1 MLSLEADEL
10 PIHSLLVQVGSKPQL
25 TALKK
30 VVLILC
36 LLYWHG
42 LNPLGLGVAKT
53 YGAQTATRSH

>member
-10 PIHSLLVQVGSKPQL
+10 PIHSLLIQVGSKL

-36 LLYWHG
+36 LLYWDG
-42 LNPLGLGVAKT
+42 LNLLGLGVAKT
-53 YGAQTATRSH
+53 YRAQTATRPH